1 MRLYIL
7 STVIILIQLLSLALA
22 WGLRWLIAPI
32 WQVPL
37 LPIAIVCLIVG
48 NVVVFGGL
56 GLSMFR
62 LSSNYLALLWLV
74 FLSAFL
80 SAFVIFCLKK
90 MGVADAYAF
99 RGLAVV
105 NALGLIVFAYW
116 NAYSPT
122 VRHLTINIDKPMP
135 TPVKVAVVSDLH
147 LGKMVGKQEL
157 GKLTQIL
164 EDEQVDVMLM
174 PGDIMDDTTE
184 YFDKLNMADAFKQA
198 INTPKFGTV
207 ATLGNH
213 DLYRTGAYN
222 PINAAINN
230 SGAIL
235 LNDDSQT
242 LIIEKDGKRTRL
254 ELIGRFDDHKHDRT
268 PTADLL
274 QKVDTAHPVILL
286 DHRPSDIETHSTL
299 PIDLQVSGHTH
310 KGQVFPANLIVNAIN
325 RVGYGHEKINNT
337 HFVVSSGFGF
347 WGVPFRLG
355 SRSEV
360 WVIELTGQN

>member
-1 MRLYIL
+1 MRIL
-7 STVIILIQLLSLALA
+7 FLVGVIALIQLLSLALA
-22 WGLRWLIAPI
+22 WGLRWLVAPV

-37 LPIAIVCLIVG
+37 LPIAIVCLIIG
-48 NVVVFGGL
+48 NAVVFGGL

-62 LSSNYLALLWLV
+62 LSSNYLAVLWLIL
-74 FLSAFL
+74 LSAFL
-80 SAFVIFCLKK
+80 TAFIIFCLKK
-90 MGVADAYAF
+90 MGMANAYVF
-99 RGLAVV
+99 RGLAVGS
-105 NALGLIVFAYW
+105 ALSFIALAYW
-116 NAYSPT
+116 SAYSPT
-122 VRHLTINIDKPMP
+122 VRHLTINLDKPMP
-135 TPVKVAVVSDLH
+135 TPIKVAVVSDLH
-147 LGKMVGKQEL
+147 LGKMVGKREL
-157 GKLTQIL
+157 GKLAQIL
-164 EDEQVDVMLM
+164 EDEQVDLMLM

-184 YFDKLNMADAFKQA
+184 YFDKLAMADAFKQA

-222 PINAAINN
+222 HINTAIKN

-254 ELIGRFDDHKHDRT
+254 ELVGRFDDHKHDRV
-268 PTADLL
+268 PTASLL
-274 QKVDTAHPVILL
+274 EKVDTAYPVILL

-355 SRSEV
+355 SRAEV
-360 WVIELTGQN
+360 WVIELTGQH